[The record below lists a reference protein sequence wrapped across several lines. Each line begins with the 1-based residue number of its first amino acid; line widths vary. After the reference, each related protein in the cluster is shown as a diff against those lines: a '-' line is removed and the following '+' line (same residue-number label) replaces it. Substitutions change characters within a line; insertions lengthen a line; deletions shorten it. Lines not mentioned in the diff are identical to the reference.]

1 MPSPK
6 QRLEILQSL
15 IGEMEQSL
23 SYEQVQHLAI
33 ATHGFVGAD
42 LAALCNEAAFNCLR
56 RYVKSK
62 YSDDCLHQTSIADED
77 CSNGLNVPCFSKD
90 TTDISMD
97 YSDSR
102 SSSVSHLGFSLEASL
117 HLKGTNGDGDKFL
130 NDIEGECVLK
140 VTFEDFEKARIR
152 VRPSAM
158 REVSLILPCF
168 QAVIYV

>member
-1 MPSPK
+1 
-6 QRLEILQSL
+6 
-15 IGEMEQSL
+15 
-23 SYEQVQHLAI
+23 
-33 ATHGFVGAD
+33 
-42 LAALCNEAAFNCLR
+42 
-56 RYVKSK
+56 
-62 YSDDCLHQTSIADED
+62 
-77 CSNGLNVPCFSKD
+77 
-90 TTDISMD
+90 MD

-102 SSSVSHLGFSLEASL
+102 SSSVSHLGFSLETSL